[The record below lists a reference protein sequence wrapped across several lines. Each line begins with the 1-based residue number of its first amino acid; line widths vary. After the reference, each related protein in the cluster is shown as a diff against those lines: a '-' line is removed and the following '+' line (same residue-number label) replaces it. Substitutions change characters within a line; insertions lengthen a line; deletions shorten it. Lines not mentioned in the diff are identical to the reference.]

1 MKLHRKPLACAAM
14 AALLAAPAAGWAW
27 EPNRPVEMVV
37 PFSAGGAS
45 DQMARSIQGIIAK
58 YELMKQ
64 PVIVVNKAGA
74 SGAEGLMDVKASQ
87 GDPNKLLVSSSALYT
102 VPLVSKLPFNWRD
115 LTPVAMVA
123 MDEFV
128 LWTNAKSPYDSV
140 KSVVDAAKNGDGTKR
155 LRMGGTSSKREDH
168 MITAMVEK
176 QTGAKFIYVPYKGGG
191 EAATQLSGN
200 HIDANVNNP
209 SESVAQWRAGEHRAL
224 CVFADARME
233 YKDKVTKEQSW
244 SDIPTCNEQGLDVSY
259 QMLRVVMMPGGA
271 TPEQAQYYANVMK
284 QVTEKP
290 EWIDYMKRSALKADF
305 LDGKELEAFLEKD
318 EKLHEQIV
326 KEAGF

>member
-1 MKLHRKPLACAAM
+1 MNLHRKLQGGLALAV
-14 AALLAAPAAGWAW
+14 LLAAPAASHAW
-27 EPNRPVEMVV
+27 EPTRPVEMVV

-58 YELMKQ
+58 YQLMKQ
-64 PVIVVNKAGA
+64 PLVVVNKAGA
-74 SGAEGLMDVKASQ
+74 SGAEGLMDVKASE

-128 LWTNAKSPYDSV
+128 LWTNAKSPYGS
-140 KSVVDAAKNGDGTKR
+140 VDAFVKAAAAGDKKI
-155 LRMGGTSSKREDH
+155 RMGGTSSKREDH

-176 QTGAKFIYVPYKGGG
+176 QTGARFIYVPYKGGG

-209 SESVAQWRAGEHRAL
+209 SESVAQWRAGEHNAL
-224 CVFADARME
+224 CVFARQRMD
-233 YKDKVTKEQSW
+233 YTDKITETQSW
-244 SDIPTCNEQGLDVSY
+244 HDIPTCAEQGLPVDY
-259 QMLRVVMMPGGA
+259 QMLRVIMMPGKA
-271 TPEQAQYYANVMK
+271 TPEQARFYAELMK
-284 QVTEKP
+284 QVVAKP
-290 EWIDYMKRSALKADF
+290 EWQEYMRRSALKASF
-305 LDGKELEAFLEKD
+305 LEGAELESFLAKD
-318 EKLHEQIV
+318 EELHKQIV
-326 KEAGF
+326 KDAGF

>member
-1 MKLHRKPLACAAM
+1 MNLHRKLQGGLALAV
-14 AALLAAPAAGWAW
+14 LLAAPAASHAW
-27 EPNRPVEMVV
+27 EPTRPVEMVV

-58 YELMKQ
+58 YQLMKQ
-64 PVIVVNKAGA
+64 PLVVVNKAGA
-74 SGAEGLMDVKASQ
+74 SGAEGLMDVKASE

-140 KSVVDAAKNGDGTKR
+140 QSFTKAAVDSGKKIK
-155 LRMGGTSSKREDH
+155 MGGTSSKREDH
-168 MITAMVEK
+168 MITAMIE
-176 QTGAKFIYVPYKGGG
+176 QRTGAKFIYVPYKGGG

-224 CVFADARME
+224 CVFAKQRMS
-233 YKDKVTKEQSW
+233 YTAKITQAQSW
-244 SDIPTCNEQGLDVSY
+244 ADIPTCAEQGLDVSY
-259 QMLRVVMMPGGA
+259 QMLRVIMMPGKA
-271 TPEQAQYYANVMK
+271 TPEQARFYADLMK
-284 QVTEKP
+284 EVTSKP
-290 EWIDYMKRSALKADF
+290 EWNEYMQRSALKANF
-305 LDGKELEAFLEKD
+305 LAGEELNAFLEKD
-318 EKLHEQIV
+318 EELHKQIV
-326 KEAGF
+326 KDAGF